1 MEEFSGSILTFKY
14 ICQLTFIFNGW
25 RKCFKSCSEKL
36 WRYLAMSA
44 SSYCCSSWLIF
55 RAGVER
61 CGGVRRLDTGLTLIR
76 WAVISSPATSGEHAS
91 LIIIIMTIT
100 TKDNTSDKLEEEDL
114 INYAKVVMLGAAGV
128 GKTSI
133 IKVRIKRKL
142 IELCLYYSNLR
153 LITFQRFVSNNF
165 SCEHVPTVRRCDY
178 YPSLVY
184 DCSIVEVF
192 NDFFF

>member
-1 MEEFSGSILTFKY
+1 M
-14 ICQLTFIFNGW
+14 
-25 RKCFKSCSEKL
+25 
-36 WRYLAMSA
+36 
-44 SSYCCSSWLIF
+44 
-55 RAGVER
+55 
-61 CGGVRRLDTGLTLIR
+61 
-76 WAVISSPATSGEHAS
+76 ISSPATSGEHAS